1 MQKNSTNNSR
11 IFFLKKIRKK
21 SSIKKMFK
29 QFTIRKTKIIF
40 CWIFDL
46 SRIKKGFFA
55 RLRWWLLRS
64 KSCLNMKI
72 YFTVLPM
79 IYELR
84 REGRIPSMINGLSR
98 SLEAMEAN
106 FISINVFYTLCYLLQ
121 REEEENLLW
130 LQSINLVN
138 TKWWAIVDTELTIRA
153 TFRLLSSTI
162 YFCVQLIFAL
172 TSTSTTWRDKLT

>member
-1 MQKNSTNNSR
+1 MYE
-11 IFFLKKIRKK
+11 
-21 SSIKKMFK
+21 
-29 QFTIRKTKIIF
+29 QFTKRKTKIIF

-55 RLRWWLLRS
+55 RLRRWLLRS

-121 REEEENLLW
+121 REEENLLW

-172 TSTSTTWRDKLT
+172 TSTSTTWSDKLT